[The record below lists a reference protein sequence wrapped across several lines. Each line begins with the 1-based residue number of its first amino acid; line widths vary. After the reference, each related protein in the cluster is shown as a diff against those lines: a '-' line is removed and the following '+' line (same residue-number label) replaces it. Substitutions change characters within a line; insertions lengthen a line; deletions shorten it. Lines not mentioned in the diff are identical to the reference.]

1 MDRKNP
7 AEGDKHIQDKLRGGY
22 YTSPVIAK
30 NLCDWAIRSKN
41 DRVLEPSCGDGV
53 FLEAAAQRLIELGAT
68 EGHISRQL
76 VGVEIILGEAK
87 RAIKK
92 LENAIGRHEPAAVRT
107 DDFFLWVNYNINERF
122 DAVVGN
128 PPFIRYQNFP
138 EPSRSAAMAL
148 LKSLGLRPNK
158 LTNTWVPFVAGST
171 VCMGSG
177 GRLAMVLPA
186 ELLQVSYASQLRS
199 FLVDRFERI
208 DILTCNDLLF
218 ERAEQEIVLFL
229 AEGYRERPNSK
240 ICRIDLSE
248 VPKIEEFYMKME
260 HLEEEEEKFV
270 NHESEKWLKYFL
282 TSKEIAFMRELRCSE
297 DIVSLSHHAH
307 N

>member
-1 MDRKNP
+1 
-7 AEGDKHIQDKLRGGY
+7 
-22 YTSPVIAK
+22 
-30 NLCDWAIRSKN
+30 
-41 DRVLEPSCGDGV
+41 
-53 FLEAAAQRLIELGAT
+53 
-68 EGHISRQL
+68 
-76 VGVEIILGEAK
+76 
-87 RAIKK
+87 
-92 LENAIGRHEPAAVRT
+92 
-107 DDFFLWVNYNINERF
+107 
-122 DAVVGN
+122 
-128 PPFIRYQNFP
+128 
-138 EPSRSAAMAL
+138 
-148 LKSLGLRPNK
+148 
-158 LTNTWVPFVAGST
+158 
-171 VCMGSG
+171 
-177 GRLAMVLPA
+177 MVLPA

-297 DIVSLSHHAH
+297 DIVSLSHHAAQLM
-307 N
+307 